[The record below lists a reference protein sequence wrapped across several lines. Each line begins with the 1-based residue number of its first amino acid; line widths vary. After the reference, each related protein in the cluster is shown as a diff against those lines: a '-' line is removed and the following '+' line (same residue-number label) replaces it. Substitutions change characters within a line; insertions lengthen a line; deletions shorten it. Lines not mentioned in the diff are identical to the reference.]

1 MSESNALI
9 IHSAPAGCGCLFGTY
24 PAAASSA
31 IGNASATIATSFGR
45 STASAAYLQVVGRGE
60 RGARRAGDGRAAA
73 GGGWWRRRAGP
84 LGGRRCNSS

>member
-1 MSESNALI
+1 MIAWCASRVIGNTARKPRHATPKKSGVSESSALI

-45 STASAAYLQVVGRGE
+45 STASAAYLQVVGR
-60 RGARRAGDGRAAA
+60 R
-73 GGGWWRRRAGP
+73 
-84 LGGRRCNSS
+84 